1 MLYYLKHRPLV
12 FFFWTLIK
20 NFQASIVEARVVQWW
35 ECFPPTPPTPPSP
48 TTVNWVQ
55 ILDLASHVDWVHCW
69 FLSLLQVV
77 FSGSSSFPL
86 SVKYQHSK
94 FQFNLAK
101 VDKIFFCVLPSM
113 HALLCLGPVT
123 TYILLGEG
131 IGGFLL
137 YHTEINLVVPPP
149 QKKKKR
155 CSFLMTPFFGSQC
168 FVAPPLYL
176 DSYDCCSPLL
186 PWKPCDPPFIL
197 SPPPPHDK

>member
-1 MLYYLKHRPLV
+1 M
-12 FFFWTLIK
+12 
-20 NFQASIVEARVVQWW
+20 IVL
-35 ECFPPTPPTPPSP
+35 PSHPP

-69 FLSLLQVV
+69 FLSLLQGV

-123 TYILLGEG
+123 TYILPGEG
-131 IGGFLL
+131 IGEFLL
-137 YHTEINLVVPPP
+137 YHTEINLVGPPP
-149 QKKKKR
+149 QKKKL
-155 CSFLMTPFFGSQC
+155 CSFLMTPFICSQC
-168 FVAPPLYL
+168 SVAPPP
-176 DSYDCCSPLL
+176 CTLL
-186 PWKPCDPPFIL
+186 AMTVAPPCYPENHVIPPSFFL
-197 SPPPPHDK
+197 SPPCDK

>member
-1 MLYYLKHRPLV
+1 M
-12 FFFWTLIK
+12 
-20 NFQASIVEARVVQWW
+20 RVLPSHSSH
-35 ECFPPTPPTPPSP
+35 PPPP

-69 FLSLLQVV
+69 FLSLLQGV

-86 SVKYQHSK
+86 SAKYQHSE

-123 TYILLGEG
+123 TYILPGEG

-137 YHTEINLVVPPP
+137 YHTEINLVVPPSP
-149 QKKKKR
+149 PPPKKKL
-155 CSFLMTPFFGSQC
+155 CSFLMTPFIGSQC

-176 DSYDCCSPLL
+176 VSYDCCSPLL

-197 SPPPPHDK
+197 SPPPLPHDK

>member
-12 FFFWTLIK
+12 FSWKWKAIFEPWLKIFRLQLWK
-20 NFQASIVEARVVQWW
+20 QGWCSGDSASL
-35 ECFPPTPPTPPSP
+35 PPPPPP

-55 ILDLASHVDWVHCW
+55 ILDLASHVDWIHCW
-69 FLSLLQVV
+69 LLSLLPGV

-86 SVKYQHSK
+86 SAKYQHSK

-123 TYILLGEG
+123 TYILPGEG

-149 QKKKKR
+149 KKKKNVVV
-155 CSFLMTPFFGSQC
+155 F
-168 FVAPPLYL
+168 
-176 DSYDCCSPLL
+176 
-186 PWKPCDPPFIL
+186 
-197 SPPPPHDK
+197 